1 MITSPLNSLTTSGS
15 RLVMLATLTFS
26 NSGLENSAGS
36 ITLNT
41 VSGNCSGR
49 GLMSSTIRT

>member
-26 NSGLENSAGS
+26 NIGLENSAGS

-41 VSGNCSGR
+41 VSGNCSGT